1 MCQKEIFKSKPPDLR
16 LQIVELVLGVAAANV
31 FSDFFVF
38 HQNMFYIL
46 FLQSRR
52 CSFQNQSSTCS
63 WIILH
68 VQKVLLCIFEIFCHP
83 TTHQKKQ
90 IQPKVTSPN
99 SNFFSTETPQ
109 DAQCNCAPAYG
120 PARLWPHFTTPRRD
134 SCHRRD
140 GGDGSLSEGHPPTD
154 REPRRRDYHIAGHRG
169 CRCWCR
175 RDSRRGT
182 ARRRGQGSRMKG
194 RGRQAESQ

>member
-1 MCQKEIFKSKPPDLR
+1 MCQKEVFKSKPPDLR
-16 LQIVELVLGVAAANV
+16 LEIIELVLGVAAANI

-120 PARLWPHFTTPRRD
+120 PARK
-134 SCHRRD
+134 
-140 GGDGSLSEGHPPTD
+140 GDRLNP
-154 REPRRRDYHIAGHRG
+154 
-169 CRCWCR
+169 
-175 RDSRRGT
+175 
-182 ARRRGQGSRMKG
+182 
-194 RGRQAESQ
+194 